1 MDLSDT
7 PEQAEFRATAREW
20 IEAHRDE
27 SPPPVMGLHVPD
39 PAPYRV
45 WMGKLAAA
53 GLVGLTWPQ
62 EYGGGGLGPSEEM
75 IAGDELA
82 RAGCSGIVDHIAIG
96 ELGPTIIA
104 YGTEA
109 QKQRYLASML
119 SGDEGWCQLFSE
131 PAAGSDLAGVQTR
144 ARATDAGGWVVNG
157 QKVWTTL
164 AQHADFGILLARTD
178 PEVPKHRGLT
188 MFIVDMHAPGVT
200 VRPLRLMS
208 GGAPFNEVFF
218 DDVELAP
225 DALLGPVD
233 GGWGVSITTLMFERL
248 MALAAFEHMSPGPE
262 ALLAPVASHPAMA
275 DGAIRRK
282 IAELTVD
289 RLSLRFAGY
298 RALSALQSGRIPGP
312 ESGLGKIGVIEAGRK
327 ATELI
332 AEVLG
337 PEALMGAYGELAAEM
352 PGMRSAGGTEEILRN
367 TIGERVLGLPPEPR
381 FDKDVPFSELG
392 NIDATGRTRARA

>member
-1 MDLSDT
+1 MFLRRMDLSDT
-7 PEQAEFRATAREW
+7 PEQAEFRARARAW
-20 IEAHRDE
+20 IEEHAHE
-27 SPPPVMGLHVPD
+27 SPPPVMGLHVED
-39 PAPYRV
+39 PAPYRA
-45 WMGKLAAA
+45 WMGKLARA
-53 GLVGLTWPQ
+53 GLVGLTWP
-62 EYGGGGLGPSEEM
+62 EAYGGGGLGPSEEL
-75 IAGDELA
+75 IAGEELT

-104 YGTEA
+104 YGTEE
-109 QKQRYLASML
+109 QKQRYLALML
-119 SGDEGWCQLFSE
+119 SGEEGWCQLFSE
-131 PAAGSDLAGVQTR
+131 PGAGSDLAGIQAR
-144 ARATDAGGWVVNG
+144 ARGDAESGWTLSG

-164 AQHADFGILLARTD
+164 AQFADFGILLARTD
-178 PEVPKHRGLT
+178 PDKPKHRGLT

-248 MALAAFEHMSPGPE
+248 MALAAFETLSPGPE
-262 ALLAPVASHPAMA
+262 RLLAPIASHPAVE
-275 DGAIRRK
+275 DGSVRRR
-282 IAELTVD
+282 IAELTVE

-298 RALSALQSGRIPGP
+298 RALSALENGRVPGP

-337 PEALMGAYGELAAEM
+337 PDALMGEWGELAAEM

-367 TIGERVLGLPPEPR
+367 TIGDRVLGLPPEPR
-381 FDKDVPFSELG
+381 FDKDIPFSELG
-392 NIDATGRTRARA
+392 RAKASA